1 MEFFI
6 DTANVD
12 EVKEVQSYGLV
23 DGVTTNP
30 SLLAKEVKKYKDKK
44 DKYDG
49 TPTEVANKIVLEIL
63 KAVED
68 KPVSVEVTSIK
79 TSEDMIKEAMFFI
92 DEIGKKND
100 QGNIIVKIPM
110 TMEGLKAVRFLSQK
124 GIKTN
129 VTLVFHPLQA
139 LMCAKAG
146 ATYVSPFVGRLDD
159 ISTYGMDMVSQI
171 QVIFCNYDFQTKIL
185 VASIRNPLHVLDAS
199 IASADV
205 VTMPFKVIKQL
216 VKHPLTDIGIDKF
229 ARDNELM
236 KHQKS

>member
-6 DTANVD
+6 DTVNVD
-12 EVKEVQSYGLV
+12 EIKEAQAYGLI

-30 SLLAKEVKKYKDKK
+30 SLLAKEVKKCKDRYK
-44 DKYDG
+44 G
-49 TPTEVANKIVLEIL
+49 TPTEISHKIILEIL
-63 KAVED
+63 KVAGD
-68 KPVSVEVTSIK
+68 RPVSVEVTSIQ
-79 TSEDMIKEAMFFI
+79 TSEDMIKEAMVFI
-92 DEIGKKND
+92 DEIGKKNN
-100 QGNIIVKIPM
+100 QNNIVIKIPM

-129 VTLVFHPLQA
+129 VTLIFHPLQA

-159 ISTYGMDMVSQI
+159 ISTNGIDMVSQI
-171 QVIFCNYDFQTKIL
+171 QIIFCNYDFQTKIL
-185 VASIRNPLHVLDAS
+185 VASVRNPLHVLDAS
-199 IASADV
+199 LASADV

-229 ARDNELM
+229 AKDNELM
-236 KHQKS
+236 KQQ